1 MAGMTRKDFQAIAD
15 VLKDNHPI
23 DCHYFHAMMNTG
35 AAYHWEKLVIAFGD
49 MCASQNG
56 RFDRGRFENACG
68 YDWNDFHNSDTKK
81 IEG

>member
-15 VLKDNHPI
+15 VLKDNHPGETV
-23 DCHYFHAMMNTG
+23 YFHAMMNTG
-35 AAYHWEKLVIAFGD
+35 AAYHWEKMVIAFGD
-49 MCASQNG
+49 MCASQNS

-68 YDWNDFHNSDTKK
+68 YDWNDFHNSESKK